1 MELYRYC
8 DKNGVNIL
16 QFKAL
21 KLSRI
26 DEFNDP
32 FEFRIATCESSE
44 VSKAAQAVYEH
55 LKESLRVICFT
66 RNDNNL
72 IMWGHYSRNH
82 TGLLI
87 KFDTD
92 LIRVNGETI
101 SSVLKKV
108 CYRKKLKLPTNRFRK
123 LPPSK
128 QRETMKPIA
137 YWKYAD
143 WKYEDEYRAI
153 VNFDKSKY
161 KRYIDLPSKA
171 ILEVVIGM
179 NCSLETELQIIR
191 LAKQEEFNHL
201 KLKRAT
207 IHNFKYQMQYSDIL
221 PQEK

>member
-1 MELYRYC
+1 MELWKYC

-16 QFKAL
+16 QFRAL

-32 FEFRIATCESSE
+32 FEFRIATCASPEA
-44 VSKAAQAVYEH
+44 SKAAQATYEH

-66 RNDNNL
+66 NNENSL

-87 KFDTD
+87 KFDTN
-92 LIRVNGETI
+92 LIEVNGQTI

-108 CYRKKLKLPTNRFRK
+108 RYRKKMKLPTNRFRI

-128 QRETMKPIA
+128 KREYMKPIT
-137 YWKYAD
+137 YWKYAG
-143 WKYEDEYRAI
+143 WEYEDEYRAI
-153 VNFDKSKY
+153 INDNS
-161 KRYIDLPSKA
+161 KRYIDLPARA

-179 NCSLETELQIIR
+179 NCSLETELEIKK
-191 LAKQEEFNHL
+191 LARRQEFNHL
-201 KLKRAT
+201 KLKRAR
-207 IHNFKYQMQYSDIL
+207 IHKFIYQMEYIDI
-221 PQEK
+221 